1 MTPDPHPWACD
12 PSRLYAEVWTRLTRG
27 VHDRHAPARH
37 PTLATVTP
45 DGRPQARTVVL
56 RAADKVAATLD
67 IHTDLR
73 SAKVGDLRVTPF
85 AALHVWDTSAKLQVR
100 LEAHVTILFGK
111 DVDTIWDG
119 VPAASRLSYGS
130 TPAPGQLIAQ
140 ALDYTQGSGAGSF
153 VVLRLQLLTVD
164 ALHLG
169 QSHRAPGSIATTNGQ
184 GHGWHPDSAANMRQA
199 RRVIH
204 RGEEWVRR

>member
-1 MTPDPHPWACD
+1 MKPDPHPWACD
-12 PSRLYAEVWTRLTRG
+12 LAQLFAEVWQRLTRG

-56 RAADKVAATLD
+56 RAADKQAGSLD

-73 SAKVGDLRVTPF
+73 SAKVQELRATPF
-85 AALHVWDTSAKLQVR
+85 AALHVWDAPAHLQMR
-100 LEAHVTILFGK
+100 IEARVTVLTGQ
-111 DVDTIWDG
+111 DVVAIWAG

-130 TPAPGQLIAQ
+130 SPAPGQPIAQ
-140 ALDYTQGSGAGSF
+140 ALDYTKAADPAAF
-153 VVLRLQLLTVD
+153 AVLRLSISTID

-169 QSHRAPGSIATTNGQ
+169 PNHRRARFDRMDGWAGAWLAP
-184 GHGWHPDSAANMRQA
+184 
-199 RRVIH
+199 
-204 RGEEWVRR
+204 